1 MGRPVAYY
9 FERVGDKIYDV
20 HAMGNP
26 FLWWFSTGAI
36 LVVFS
41 RLFNRKERVIS
52 AYLICNYIA
61 NLLPWL
67 KISRCT
73 FLYHYMAAYS
83 FTWIALAWLLADGLE
98 SSSPIYKNGSRS
110 LIILITFAFIHWLPI
125 YLGIPLSVR
134 DYYLRMIF
142 PNWI

>member
-1 MGRPVAYY
+1 MFTPIVLPGSWLVMGRPVAYY

-67 KISRCT
+67 KLVAVPFS
-73 FLYHYMAAYS
+73 
-83 FTWIALAWLLADGLE
+83 
-98 SSSPIYKNGSRS
+98 
-110 LIILITFAFIHWLPI
+110 IIIWLPI
-125 YLGIPLSVR
+125 ASLGLP
-134 DYYLRMIF
+134 
-142 PNWI
+142 

>member
-1 MGRPVAYY
+1 
-9 FERVGDKIYDV
+9 
-20 HAMGNP
+20 
-26 FLWWFSTGAI
+26 
-36 LVVFS
+36 VVFS

-83 FTWIALAWLLADGLE
+83 FTLIALAWLLADGLE

-110 LIILITFAFIHWLPI
+110 LIILIIFAFIHWLPI